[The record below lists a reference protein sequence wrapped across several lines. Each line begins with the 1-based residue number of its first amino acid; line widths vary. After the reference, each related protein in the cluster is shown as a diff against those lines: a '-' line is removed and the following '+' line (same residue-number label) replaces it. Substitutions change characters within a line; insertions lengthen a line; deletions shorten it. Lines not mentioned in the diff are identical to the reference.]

1 MTASAAVLTTML
13 ITVASFACAPPR
25 ALADDTEP
33 PVARAALFHPDGPGE
48 LRLRVGAGLLLDIL
62 PRSLVEAELRQALRV
77 AATVRLGLPYRFGV
91 ELSVDGIVFYNEA
104 LLGVS
109 WSVALGED
117 VSIRVVE
124 RFGVWVGLVP
134 LSGFDT
140 VGWGLLQVPG
150 IAVGLRYG
158 PHRFTLHADVY
169 LTSAHHVAFGDA
181 EVVAQVVRL
190 AGAAFGV
197 KVESPGV
204 GDGSVYYGVELFY
217 TTPDYQL
224 WLAFSDTQTRSLY
237 PRFVFGYAF

>member
-1 MTASAAVLTTML
+1 VLV
-13 ITVASFACAPPR
+13 IIGFFACSPPG
-25 ALADDTEP
+25 AHADDAQPAE
-33 PVARAALFHPDGPGE
+33 ARGALFHPDGPGE

-62 PRSLVEAELRQALRV
+62 PRSLVEAELRHALRV
-77 AATVRLGLPYRFGV
+77 AATARLGLPYQFGV

-134 LSGFDT
+134 LA
-140 VGWGLLQVPG
+140 GLLHVPG
-150 IAVGLRYG
+150 IAVGLRHG
-158 PHRFTLHADVY
+158 PHRFTLHADLY

-181 EVVAQVVRL
+181 EVVVQVVRL

-237 PRFVFGYAF
+237 PRFVFGYVF